1 MKVKMV
7 FCRSLRDVLFTV
19 VMSVVMS
26 LFPQGVMAQDDA
38 SDRQIDSLQAV
49 NDSLVQHL
57 RNQVQELELQ
67 QILMREQLERT
78 GKGAQ
83 EDSLLMVQRKARI
96 DSLRHIT
103 PGAAVVVDGDTLF
116 TIYARKGGMLPE
128 ARVEDISEKILK
140 LGKSLTLF
148 VDSVFV
154 FEGEYTTDIM
164 ANETVIMSVSETDGL
179 WQNKTRQE
187 LANEYA
193 VIIQKKLVQLH
204 EEYGLQQKL
213 KNMLFVLLIVLV
225 QVLLIWLTN
234 WFYRRWRFRLLRKLL
249 KSTRP
254 LSVKGYEVL
263 TMHRQ
268 GVLFVIMLKT
278 LRFLIILTQLLISI
292 PVLFS
297 LFPQTKS
304 LIYKLFSYIWNPITD
319 IFSAVVG
326 FLPNLFKIIIII
338 LCFRYLVKGLHYL
351 SDEVKSGNLKI
362 NGFYPDWAMPT
373 YLILRVLCYS
383 FMVVM
388 IWPLL
393 PSSQSEV
400 FQGVSVFIGVIV
412 SLGSSSII
420 GNVMAGMV
428 MTYMRPFHI
437 GDFIRYGE
445 TEGFVIEKTMLVTR
459 IRTRKNEV
467 ITIPNS
473 NLMSSQ
479 TSNFTFAAHN
489 YGVIVHT
496 KVTIGYD
503 MKWTLIRDLLLDA
516 ARNTPHIVKKPEPF
530 VRITALDDFYVEYE
544 INAYTHRPD
553 ALSEIYSTLHQNI
566 LDSFHTNGVEIMSPH
581 IFAHRNDLE
590 TQIPKEDGK

>member
-1 MKVKMV
+1 
-7 FCRSLRDVLFTV
+7 VLFPV
-19 VMSVVMS
+19 VLFAAIAM
-26 LFPQGVMAQDDA
+26 FPQGIMAQEENTA
-38 SDRQIDSLQAV
+38 RQIDSLQAV
-49 NDSLVQHL
+49 NDSLVQQL
-57 RNQVQELELQ
+57 RSQIHDMELQ
-67 QILMREQLERT
+67 QIMMREQLERT
-78 GKGAQ
+78 GKNAR
-83 EDSLLMVQRKARI
+83 EDSLRIVERKARI
-96 DSLRHIT
+96 DSLRHVT
-103 PGAAVVVDGDTLF
+103 SGAVLVVENDTLF
-116 TIYARKGGMLPE
+116 TLYARKGGMLPE
-128 ARVEDISEKILK
+128 TRVEDIHEKILK
-140 LGKSLTLF
+140 LGKSLTFF
-148 VDSVFV
+148 VDSIYIY
-154 FEGEYTTDIM
+154 EGDFTTDIM
-164 ANETVIMSVSETDGL
+164 AGETVVMSVSDTDGL

-187 LANEYA
+187 LASEYA
-193 VIIQKKLVQLH
+193 VIIQKKVLQLH

-213 KNMLFVLLIVLV
+213 KSLLFGLLIIVV
-225 QVLLIWLTN
+225 QILLIWLTN
-234 WFYRRWRFRLLRKLL
+234 WFYRRWRFRLLRLLL
-249 KSTRP
+249 KSTKP
-254 LSVKGYEVL
+254 LEFKGYEVL
-263 TMHRQ
+263 TTHRM
-268 GVLFVIMLKT
+268 GVLFVMML
-278 LRFLIILTQLLISI
+278 RAFRILVILVQLLISI
-292 PVLFS
+292 PILFS
-297 LFPQTKS
+297 LFPETKAW
-304 LIYKLFSYIWNPITD
+304 IYKLFGYIWDPITD
-319 IFSAVVG
+319 IFSSIID
-326 FLPNLFKIIIII
+326 FLPNFFKIVIII
-338 LCFRYLVKGLHYL
+338 LCFRYLVKGLKYL
-351 SDEVKSGNLKI
+351 ANELKSGKLKI
-362 NGFYPDWAMPT
+362 NGFYADWAMPT
-373 YLILRVLCYS
+373 YLMLRILCYS
-383 FMVVM
+383 FMLVM

-393 PSSQSEV
+393 PSSNSEV

-503 MKWTLIRDLLLDA
+503 MKWTLIRDLLLEA

-544 INAYTHRPD
+544 INAYTHRPE

-590 TQIPKEDGK
+590 TQIPKEDGR